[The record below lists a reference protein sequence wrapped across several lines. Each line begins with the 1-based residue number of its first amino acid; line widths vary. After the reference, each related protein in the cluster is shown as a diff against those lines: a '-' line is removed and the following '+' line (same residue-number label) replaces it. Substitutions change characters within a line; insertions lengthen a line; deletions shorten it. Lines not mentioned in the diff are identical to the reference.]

1 MHVSL
6 RLVSAAAVLATLGIG
21 LRAQQTIVISGDSG
35 GSGPLP
41 GMPGMPDAGGPSAK
55 PLETGTGLI
64 YGQAIDGV
72 STRPVANA
80 LVTLMVSGSIPVRV
94 LTDGDGRYTFRDVPK
109 GGFSITA
116 SKPGYSDG
124 AYGRL
129 RPNGPSQSLQLTDGQ
144 RVTDVTLPLW
154 KLGTIAGS
162 VFDDSGDPVVGA
174 AVRIL
179 ERTVVAGTHQLQM
192 SASGTTDD
200 RGMYRIG
207 SLVPGQYVVVLPMTP
222 PTPIKGMM
230 LLPGLDMPLPAPP
243 PGGGGAMAFR
253 ATSSVSGGGGGGRFT
268 TVLSDPGGLGPAGF
282 SDDGHELWYQT
293 TYYPAALTAARAD
306 VVTIKP
312 GEEHG
317 AVDFTIRAVRTV
329 TVSGTLMDSSGP
341 AASTQ
346 VTLLPADAGNLVSPI
361 ETANAMTDD
370 SGHFQ
375 FSRVPAGQYSL
386 RAVKSRRAFM
396 FDVDM
401 QTFQMGGA
409 TMVVRSS
416 SQSSGGAVPPLPTD
430 PTMWTEAPVTVGTSD
445 IADLAV
451 SLRPGIRVGGRVEF
465 NGSAT
470 RPTPDQYPTIGV
482 TLIPADGK
490 PTEFPVRGR
499 VEPSGTFTTMGVPSG
514 KYVLRVD
521 APTGWVLRG
530 AMLDNR
536 DISDAPV
543 ELRDADVE
551 SVTITF
557 TDQRTSVTGEVTTS
571 SGSPDSKATVILFP
585 EDSALWVDS
594 GPSPRRLKTTRPRG
608 DGTYS
613 LSVPAGDYYVIA
625 VSDTGSFE
633 WNDPQFLAAIA
644 PAAVRITVNE
654 GDAHS
659 QALRTTAPPATS
671 GGR

>member
-1 MHVSL
+1 MRVPL
-6 RLVSAAAVLATLGIG
+6 RLVSAAAVLATLTGG
-21 LRAQQTIVISGDSG
+21 LRAQQTMVVTS

-41 GMPGMPDAGGPSAK
+41 MMLGPDGGGPSAK
-55 PLETGTGLI
+55 PLETGTGLV
-64 YGQAIDGV
+64 YGQAVDGV

-80 LVTLMVSGSIPVRV
+80 LVTLMVAGSIPVRV
-94 LTDGDGRYTFRDVPK
+94 LTDSDGRYAFRDVPK

-154 KLGTIAGS
+154 KLGTIAGT
-162 VFDDSGDPVVGA
+162 VFDDSGEPVVGA
-174 AVRIL
+174 PVRVL
-179 ERTVVAGTHQLQM
+179 ERTVVAGKRQLQV
-192 SASGTTDD
+192 SASSTTDD

-207 SLVPGQYVVVLPMTP
+207 SLVPGEYVVVVPMTP
-222 PTPIKGMM
+222 PTPLRGMA
-230 LLPGLDMPLPAPP
+230 LLPGLDLPVPPPPPP
-243 PGGGGAMAFR
+243 PGGGGGMAFS
-253 ATSSVSGGGGGGRFT
+253 ATYSVSGGGAGGKFT
-268 TVLSDPGGLGPAGF
+268 TVQSDSSGGLGPAGF
-282 SDDGHELWYQT
+282 TDDGHELWYQT
-293 TYYPAALTAARAD
+293 TYYPSAVTAARAD

-312 GEEHG
+312 GEEHE
-317 AVDFTIRAVRTV
+317 AVDFTIKAVRTV
-329 TVSGTLMDSSGP
+329 TVAGTLMDSNGP
-341 AASTQ
+341 AVSTL
-346 VTLLPADAGNLVSPI
+346 VTLLPADAGDLVSPI
-361 ETANAMTDD
+361 ETANAITD
-370 SGHFQ
+370 SGGHFQ

-386 RAVKSRRAFM
+386 RAVKSPRGAPGG
-396 FDVDM
+396 DV
-401 QTFQMGGA
+401 QTFQMAGA
-409 TMVVRSS
+409 IMVIRSDI
-416 SQSSGGAVPPLPTD
+416 QSSGDAVPPLPTD
-430 PTMWTEAPVTVGTSD
+430 PTMWIEAPVTVGTTD
-445 IADLAV
+445 ITDFPAI
-451 SLRPGIRVGGRVEF
+451 LRPGIRVGGRVEF

-490 PTEFPVRGR
+490 PTAFPVKGR
-499 VEPSGTFTTMGVPSG
+499 VDPSGTFTTMGVPSG

-536 DISDAPV
+536 DISDTPV

-571 SGSPDSKATVILFP
+571 SGHADSKATVILFP
-585 EDSALWVDS
+585 QDATLWVDS

-613 LSVPAGDYYVIA
+613 VSVPAGDYYVIA

-654 GDAHS
+654 GDTHS

>member
-1 MHVSL
+1 MRVPL
-6 RLVSAAAVLATLGIG
+6 RLVSAAAVVATLVIG
-21 LRAQQTIVISGDSG
+21 LRAQQTMIITSDP
-35 GSGPLP
+35 GPP
-41 GMPGMPDAGGPSAK
+41 PMMPVLPDAGGAAAK

-94 LTDGDGRYTFRDVPK
+94 LTDSDGRYAFRDVPK
-109 GGFSITA
+109 GGFAITA

-154 KLGTIAGS
+154 KLGTIAGA
-162 VFDDSGDPVVGA
+162 VFDDSGEPVVGA
-174 AVRIL
+174 VVLVL
-179 ERTVVAGTHQLQM
+179 ERAVVAGQRQLQE
-192 SASGTTDD
+192 SASTTTDD
-200 RGMYRIG
+200 RGMYRVG
-207 SLVPGQYVVVLPMTP
+207 SLVPGQYVVALPMTP
-222 PTPIKGMM
+222 PTPIRGMM
-230 LLPGLDMPLPAPP
+230 LLPGLDLPVPP
-243 PGGGGAMAFR
+243 PPAGGGGMAFS
-253 ATSSVSGGGGGGRFT
+253 ATYSVSGGGGGGRFT
-268 TVLSDPGGLGPAGF
+268 TVQSDSSAGLGPAGF
-282 SDDGHELWYQT
+282 TDDGHELWYQT
-293 TYYPAALTAARAD
+293 TFYPSALTAARAD

-312 GEEHG
+312 GEEHE
-317 AVDFTIRAVRTV
+317 AVDFTIKAVRTV
-329 TVSGTLMDSSGP
+329 TVSGTLMDSNGP
-341 AASTQ
+341 AVSTQ
-346 VTLLPADAGNLVSPI
+346 VTLLPADAGDLVSPI
-361 ETANAMTDD
+361 ETANAITD
-370 SGHFQ
+370 SVGRFQ

-386 RAVKSRRAFM
+386 RAVKNRRVLM
-396 FDVDM
+396 VGDV

-409 TMVVRSS
+409 NMVVRSIS
-416 SQSSGGAVPPLPTD
+416 PSSGDAVPPLPTD

-451 SLRPGIRVGGRVEF
+451 ILRPGIRVGGRVEF

-482 TLIPADGK
+482 SLVPADGK
-490 PTEFPVRGR
+490 PTAFPVRGR

-514 KYVLRVD
+514 KYVLQVS
-521 APTGWVLRG
+521 APSGWVLRG
-530 AMLDNR
+530 AMLNGR

-543 ELRDADVE
+543 ELRDADVD
-551 SVTITF
+551 SVTIAF

-571 SGSPDSKATVILFP
+571 SGNPDSKATVILFP
-585 EDSALWVDS
+585 QDSALWVDS
-594 GPSPRRLKTTRPRG
+594 GPSPRRLKTTRARG

-613 LSVPAGDYYVIA
+613 MSVPAGDYYVIA

-654 GDAHS
+654 GDAHA